1 MCVCVCKRCN
11 LGLAWMVIGFT
22 FILSYNIEFSLKNVN
37 NKFLMNIL
45 VICGP
50 DYKWSWSIP
59 IVKEK
64 FRGWRILLP
73 IELRARSLAKRVL
86 IGSTEDDICHRSH
99 DNSSTLTSFD
109 KNYWKHA
116 NSSHAI
122 QERNS
127 MCCLRACILW
137 KILWTMQPPANLIK
151 SCVSKQNLKRSSR

>member
-1 MCVCVCKRCN
+1 
-11 LGLAWMVIGFT
+11 MVIGFT

-86 IGSTEDDICHRSH
+86 IGQHR
-99 DNSSTLTSFD
+99 
-109 KNYWKHA
+109 
-116 NSSHAI
+116 
-122 QERNS
+122 R
-127 MCCLRACILW
+127 
-137 KILWTMQPPANLIK
+137 
-151 SCVSKQNLKRSSR
+151 